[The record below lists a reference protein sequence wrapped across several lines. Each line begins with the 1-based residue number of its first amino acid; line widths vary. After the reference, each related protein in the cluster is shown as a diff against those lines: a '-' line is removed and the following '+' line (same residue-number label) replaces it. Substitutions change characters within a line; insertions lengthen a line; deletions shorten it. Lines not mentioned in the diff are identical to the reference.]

1 MKNEQIKKN
10 DETMGCKVS
19 AAKEIKGIMNDNYV
33 SDAMSDAMSDAISDV
48 RCAVSVTAVCIS
60 G

>member
-1 MKNEQIKKN
+1 MKNEQILKKN

-19 AAKEIKGIMNDNYV
+19 VAKKIKGIMNDNYV
-33 SDAMSDAMSDAISDV
+33 SDAMSDV

>member
-1 MKNEQIKKN
+1 MKNEQILKKN

-19 AAKEIKGIMNDNYV
+19 VAKKIKGIMNDNYV
-33 SDAMSDAMSDAISDV
+33 SDAMSDAMSDV